1 MRNIR
6 KDLEERLDE
15 VVRERED
22 LQRRIADLDPVEAAI
37 KALIKREDETFV
49 AAPLAPFAPLAPL
62 APVED
67 NIGGFGAKDVPSA
80 VKLSKWG
87 DLVKPGTSSR

>member
-49 AAPLAPFAPLAPL
+49 AAPLAPL

-67 NIGGFGAKDVPSA
+67 NIGGFGANHVPST
-80 VKLSKWG
+80 VKIGQWG
-87 DLVKPGTSSR
+87 ELLKSGTSSR

>member
-1 MRNIR
+1 LRNIR

-49 AAPLAPFAPLAPL
+49 VAPLAPL

-80 VKLSKWG
+80 VKLSMWG
-87 DLVKPGTSSR
+87 ELVKPGTSSR

>member
-49 AAPLAPFAPLAPL
+49 AAPLAPFAPLV
-62 APVED
+62 PVED